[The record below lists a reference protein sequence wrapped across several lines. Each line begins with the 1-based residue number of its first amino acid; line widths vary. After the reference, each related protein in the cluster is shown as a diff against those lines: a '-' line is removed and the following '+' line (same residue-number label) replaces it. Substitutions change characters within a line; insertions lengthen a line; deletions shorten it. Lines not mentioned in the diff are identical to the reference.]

1 MAKFQIIGSNAPFIH
16 CHLERGEKIFCES
29 DAMVMMEE
37 GLTLKGQM
45 RGGFLQSVAR
55 KLTTGESLFQQE
67 ITADK
72 GSGDC
77 LLAAP
82 LDGGVEILEVGGSKQ
97 YFLNDGAFVAATSG
111 IELKAAMQRN
121 LGGALFG
128 GTGGF
133 VLLKTE
139 GSGEIAVSGLGEI
152 FAIDVVPS
160 KTTIIDNG
168 HIICWDAS
176 LNYQIAMGTK
186 GEGGF
191 FSNMV
196 NSVVSG
202 EGIVLKFNGS
212 GKVYLCSRNRGV
224 FSSWIKNLVGAR

>member
-37 GLTLKGQM
+37 GLSLKGQM

-72 GSGDC
+72 ASGDC

-82 LDGGVEILEVGGSKQ
+82 LDGGVEILEVGKSQ
-97 YFLNDGAFVAATSG
+97 YYLNDGAFVAATSG

-121 LGGALFG
+121 LGGAIFG

-152 FAIDVVPS
+152 FAIDVVPN

-168 HIICWDAS
+168 HVVCWDSS

-186 GEGGF
+186 SEGGF

-196 NSVVSG
+196 NSVISG

-224 FSSWIKNLVGAR
+224 YSSWIKNLVGAR